1 MGGVFPPRDYTR
13 GDSPV
18 STGFRGI
25 NAYVFQGAKN
35 IVLKNF
41 KIFYYRGILHTILDL
56 TLRPLKDKGVLVSK
70 LRIYLI
76 GLFFTPEN

>member
-1 MGGVFPPRDYTR
+1 
-13 GDSPV
+13 PV

-41 KIFYYRGILHTILDL
+41 KLFNYRGILHTILDL
-56 TLRPLKDKGVLVSK
+56 TLYQYNK
-70 LRIYLI
+70 LALNLLI
-76 GLFFTPEN
+76 RHYFIISSL

>member
-1 MGGVFPPRDYTR
+1 V
-13 GDSPV
+13 DSPV

-56 TLRPLKDKGVLVSK
+56 TCQ
-70 LRIYLI
+70 
-76 GLFFTPEN
+76 